1 MYYDRNQILI
11 KQLPT
16 AVFIKNFIEGHP
28 ADYEQYLTEFVNLS
42 KLVSEKGNEEFVLRK
57 QEEQSQGQNDI
68 YNFSYELDFK
78 ILADETYMEAKSMLT
93 HSLTEVKPGVTLVG
107 TSKIMGRKTVFDI
120 IKCYRGKT
128 LGELESIENKV
139 LRIPEAKMIR
149 QTLKKLSVN
158 KNILYFFP
166 YDYSFQSIETN
177 IDIANLI
184 VGCVSDDLKGLLE
197 YRKKKVA
204 KDTYISFI
212 SSGYFI
218 IAQEKKGK
226 LVFYDMI
233 QTSASALYNY
243 LYNVGRL

>member
-1 MYYDRNQILI
+1 MNYDRNQILI

-16 AVFIKNFIEGHP
+16 AVFIKNFITGHP
-28 ADYEQYLTEFVNLS
+28 ADYEQYLTEFLNLS

-68 YNFSYELDFK
+68 YNSFYELDFK
-78 ILADETYMEAKSMLT
+78 ILADEMYMEAKSMLT

-107 TSKIMGRKTVFDI
+107 NSKISGKKTVFDI

-128 LGELESIENKV
+128 LEELESIENKV

-158 KNILYFFP
+158 KNILYFLP
-166 YDYSFQSIETN
+166 YDYSFESIETN
-177 IDIANLI
+177 VDIAKLI

-197 YRKKKVA
+197 YRKTKVE

-218 IAQEKKGK
+218 IAQEKNGE

-233 QTSASALYNY
+233 QTSTSALYNY